1 MWEVYGSW
9 PSWCTDGQTPAECF
23 LARGTALAGMSSVQ
37 AKERGVD
44 SDPTHWGR
52 ATQHHPI
59 TLPHSTQTAASSP
72 FPEHAQARVWGL
84 SVSVGPHVPSAQTQG
99 FLSPHRCSHSNGQ
112 HMEKKNQGKAGI
124 TEAHPAQIYCLCK
137 LRLFCLL
144 AFSDS
149 GSIVA
154 ITVYVQDVWVRQ
166 EKTIW
171 ISIGSD
177 FCHTSDYNANPCCH
191 TNTAYNLKS
200 CLSHKRNSHFNLC
213 FIHYVEY
220 KTPNGPYKTSKWFLV
235 YLLSVYENGLV
246 CMVSTFCFWS
256 SCNCTLWHDINQP

>member
-1 MWEVYGSW
+1 MHKHACGV
-9 PSWCTDGQTPAECF
+9 
-23 LARGTALAGMSSVQ
+23 LACVGGATCAKCSNTGFFVTAQMQ
-37 AKERGVD
+37 
-44 SDPTHWGR
+44 PFQW
-52 ATQHHPI
+52 
-59 TLPHSTQTAASSP
+59 TAHG
-72 FPEHAQARVWGL
+72 E
-84 SVSVGPHVPSAQTQG
+84 
-99 FLSPHRCSHSNGQ
+99 
-112 HMEKKNQGKAGI
+112 KNQEKAGI

-177 FCHTSDYNANPCCH
+177 FCHTSDYNANPCFR
-191 TNTAYNLKS
+191 TNTAYTLKS
-200 CLSHKRNSHFNLC
+200 CLSHEKNSHFNLC

-220 KTPNGPYKTSKWFLV
+220 KTPNGPYKNSKWFLS
-235 YLLSVYENGLV
+235 YLLSIYENGLV
-246 CMVSTFCFWS
+246 CMVSTFCFWP